1 MTRIKNNNNNNN
13 NYLTIIDKKI
23 KPIIMVR
30 DYNLRLSL
38 SSQSSSTSIANKKD
52 DRLEL
57 VEIPKGLIEILQEA
71 DFTVETI
78 LEYGPSHIAET
89 LEIES
94 YVGEIIYKETKK
106 ASTNIKPKFL
116 IN

>member
-1 MTRIKNNNNNNN
+1 MTRIKNNNTNNNQ
-13 NYLTIIDKKI
+13 LTIIDNNI

-30 DYNLRLSL
+30 DFNLRLSL
-38 SSQSSSTSIANKKD
+38 SSQSSSPVMVTKKD

-57 VEIPKGLIEILQEA
+57 IEIPRGLEILQEA
-71 DFTVETI
+71 GFTVETI
-78 LEYGPSHIAET
+78 LDSGRSHIAET
-89 LEIES
+89 LGIES

-106 ASTNIKPKFL
+106 ASTNLKSKFL

>member
-1 MTRIKNNNNNNN
+1 MTRIKNNNTNNNN
-13 NYLTIIDKKI
+13 QLTIIDNNI

-30 DYNLRLSL
+30 DFNLRLSL
-38 SSQSSSTSIANKKD
+38 SSQSSSPVMVTKKD

-57 VEIPKGLIEILQEA
+57 IEIPRGLIEILQEA
-71 DFTVETI
+71 GFTVETI
-78 LEYGPSHIAET
+78 LDSGRSHIAET
-89 LEIES
+89 LGIES

-106 ASTNIKPKFL
+106 ASTNLKSKFL

>member
-1 MTRIKNNNNNNN
+1 MTRIKNNITNR
-13 NYLTIIDKKI
+13 NYLTIFDNKT

-30 DYNLRLSL
+30 NSNLRLSL

-52 DRLEL
+52 GRLEL
-57 VEIPKGLIEILQEA
+57 IEIPKGLIEILQNA
-71 DFTVETI
+71 GFTIEKI
-78 LEYGPSHIAET
+78 LDDGSSNIAET
-89 LEIES
+89 LGIES

-106 ASTNIKPKFL
+106 ASINIKSKCL

>member
-1 MTRIKNNNNNNN
+1 MTRIKNNNINNNQ
-13 NYLTIIDKKI
+13 LTIIDNNI

-30 DYNLRLSL
+30 DFNLRLSL
-38 SSQSSSTSIANKKD
+38 SSQSTSTSIANKKD

-57 VEIPKGLIEILQEA
+57 IEISKGLIEILQEA
-71 DFTVETI
+71 GFTVETI
-78 LEYGPSHIAET
+78 LDSGPSHIAET
-89 LEIES
+89 LGIES

-106 ASTNIKPKFL
+106 ASTNIKSKFL

>member
-1 MTRIKNNNNNNN
+1 MKRINNNNN
-13 NYLTIIDKKI
+13 NYLTIIDNKI

-30 DYNLRLSL
+30 DSNLQLSL
-38 SSQSSSTSIANKKD
+38 SSQSSSTGISNKKD
-52 DRLEL
+52 NRIEL

-71 DFTVETI
+71 GFTVETI

-89 LEIES
+89 LGIES
-94 YVGEIIYKETKK
+94 YVGEIIYRETKK
-106 ASTNIKPKFL
+106 ASININSKFL

>member
-1 MTRIKNNNNNNN
+1 MTRIKNNNSN
-13 NYLTIIDKKI
+13 NYLTIIDNKI
-23 KPIIMVR
+23 KPIIIVK
-30 DYNLRLSL
+30 DSNLRLSL
-38 SSQSSSTSIANKKD
+38 SSQSSSTSIANNND

-57 VEIPKGLIEILQEA
+57 LEIPKGLIEILQEA

-78 LEYGPSHIAET
+78 LESSPSQIAET
-89 LEIES
+89 LGIEY

-106 ASTNIKPKFL
+106 ASTDIKSKFL

>member
-1 MTRIKNNNNNNN
+1 MKRLNNNNN
-13 NYLTIIDKKI
+13 NYLTTIDNKI

-30 DYNLRLSL
+30 DSNLQLSL
-38 SSQSSSTSIANKKD
+38 SSQSSSTGIVNKKD
-52 DRLEL
+52 NRIEL

-71 DFTVETI
+71 GFTVETI

-89 LEIES
+89 LGIES

-106 ASTNIKPKFL
+106 ASININSKFL

>member
-1 MTRIKNNNNNNN
+1 MTRIKNNNNNN

-38 SSQSSSTSIANKKD
+38 SSQSSSTNIANKKD
-52 DRLEL
+52 DRLEV

-71 DFTVETI
+71 GFTVETI

>member
-1 MTRIKNNNNNNN
+1 MTRVNNN
-13 NYLTIIDKKI
+13 NYLTIFDNKII

-30 DYNLRLSL
+30 DSNLRLSL

-52 DRLEL
+52 NRLEL
-57 VEIPKGLIEILQEA
+57 IEIPRGLIETLQES

-78 LEYGPSHIAET
+78 LDSGPSHIAET
-89 LEIES
+89 LGIES

-106 ASTNIKPKFL
+106 ASINIKSKFL

>member
-1 MTRIKNNNNNNN
+1 MTRINNNNNC
-13 NYLTIIDKKI
+13 LTIIDNKI

-30 DYNLRLSL
+30 GYNSQLSL

-57 VEIPKGLIEILQEA
+57 IDIPKGLIEILQEA
-71 DFTVETI
+71 GFTVETI
-78 LEYGPSHIAET
+78 LEYGSSHIAET
-89 LEIES
+89 LGIES

-106 ASTNIKPKFL
+106 AVPI
-116 IN
+116 

>member
-1 MTRIKNNNNNNN
+1 MTRIKNNNSN
-13 NYLTIIDKKI
+13 NYLTIIDNKI
-23 KPIIMVR
+23 KPIIIVKNP
-30 DYNLRLSL
+30 NLRLSL
-38 SSQSSSTSIANKKD
+38 SSQSSSTSIANKND

-57 VEIPKGLIEILQEA
+57 LEIPKGQIEILQEA

-78 LEYGPSHIAET
+78 LESGPSQIAET
-89 LEIES
+89 LGIEY

-106 ASTNIKPKFL
+106 ASTDIKSKFL

>member
-1 MTRIKNNNNNNN
+1 MTRIKNNNSN
-13 NYLTIIDKKI
+13 NYLTIIDNKI
-23 KPIIMVR
+23 KPIIIVK
-30 DYNLRLSL
+30 DSNLRLSL
-38 SSQSSSTSIANKKD
+38 SSQSSSTSIANNND

-57 VEIPKGLIEILQEA
+57 EIPKGLIEILQEA

-78 LEYGPSHIAET
+78 LESGPSQIAET
-89 LEIES
+89 LGIEY

-106 ASTNIKPKFL
+106 ASTDIKSKFL

>member
-1 MTRIKNNNNNNN
+1 MTRIKNNNNSN
-13 NYLTIIDKKI
+13 NYLTIIDNKI

-30 DYNLRLSL
+30 DSNLQLSL

-57 VEIPKGLIEILQEA
+57 IEIPKGLIEILQEA
-71 DFTVETI
+71 GFTVETI

-89 LEIES
+89 LGIES
-94 YVGEIIYKETKK
+94 YLGEIIYKETKK
-106 ASTNIKPKFL
+106 ASTDVKSKFL

>member
-1 MTRIKNNNNNNN
+1 
-13 NYLTIIDKKI
+13 
-23 KPIIMVR
+23 MVR
-30 DYNLRLSL
+30 DSNLRLSL

-52 DRLEL
+52 NRLEL
-57 VEIPKGLIEILQEA
+57 IEIPRGLIETLQES

-78 LEYGPSHIAET
+78 LDSGPSHIAET
-89 LEIES
+89 LGIES

-106 ASTNIKPKFL
+106 ASINIKSKFL

>member
-1 MTRIKNNNNNNN
+1 MKRINNNNN
-13 NYLTIIDKKI
+13 NYLTIIDNKI

-30 DYNLRLSL
+30 HFNLRLPL

-52 DRLEL
+52 NRLEL
-57 VEIPKGLIEILQEA
+57 IEIPKGLTEILQEA
-71 DFTVETI
+71 GFTVETI

-89 LEIES
+89 LGIES
-94 YVGEIIYKETKK
+94 YVGDIIYKETKK
-106 ASTNIKPKFL
+106 ASININSKFL

>member
-1 MTRIKNNNNNNN
+1 MTRINNNNNDNN
-13 NYLTIIDKKI
+13 CLTIIDNKI

-30 DYNLRLSL
+30 GYNSQLSL

-57 VEIPKGLIEILQEA
+57 IDIPKGLIEILQEA
-71 DFTVETI
+71 GFTVETI
-78 LEYGPSHIAET
+78 LEYGSSHIAET
-89 LEIES
+89 LGIES

-106 ASTNIKPKFL
+106 AVPI
-116 IN
+116 

>member
-1 MTRIKNNNNNNN
+1 MTRVNNN
-13 NYLTIIDKKI
+13 NYLTIFDNKII

-30 DYNLRLSL
+30 DSNLRLSL

-52 DRLEL
+52 NRLEL
-57 VEIPKGLIEILQEA
+57 IEIPRGLIEILQEA
-71 DFTVETI
+71 GFTVETI
-78 LEYGPSHIAET
+78 LDSGPSHIAET
-89 LEIES
+89 LGIES

-106 ASTNIKPKFL
+106 ASTNIKSKFL

>member
-1 MTRIKNNNNNNN
+1 MTRIKNNNNSN
-13 NYLTIIDKKI
+13 NYLTIIDNKI
-23 KPIIMVR
+23 KPIIIVK
-30 DYNLRLSL
+30 DSNLRLSL
-38 SSQSSSTSIANKKD
+38 SSQSSSTSIANNND

-57 VEIPKGLIEILQEA
+57 LEIPKGLIEILQEA

-78 LEYGPSHIAET
+78 LESGPSQIAET
-89 LEIES
+89 LGIEY

-106 ASTNIKPKFL
+106 ASTDIKSKFL

>member
-1 MTRIKNNNNNNN
+1 MTRVNNN
-13 NYLTIIDKKI
+13 NYLTIFDNKII

-30 DYNLRLSL
+30 DSNLRLSL

-52 DRLEL
+52 NRLEL
-57 VEIPKGLIEILQEA
+57 IEIPRGLIEILQEA

-78 LEYGPSHIAET
+78 LDSGPSHIAET
-89 LEIES
+89 LGIES

-106 ASTNIKPKFL
+106 ASINIKSKFL